1 MTMSALPRHV
11 ALVSRSKTIDFSHI
25 SAVAAALNKQ
35 VVRDFG
41 PSWNITATVDSFQD
55 LKHVPVDYWPVVVL
69 DKLSDPTA
77 GGYHQTK
84 NGEPFSVVLA
94 SEFPLAASH
103 ETLEMLADPFGRR
116 TVAGSP
122 PPNSP
127 APVNGFT
134 RVAYLVEVCDPCE
147 ADNFSYTING
157 VPVSDFITPQ
167 YYDPVVSSSVNYS
180 FTGAIKQPHQVLE
193 GGYIS
198 FSDPATGKWY
208 QIFVQ
213 DGQTTV
219 QELGTNDF
227 RSMPIREATDEAA
240 RKFRMKHPRKQHERK
255 VVAAAAAMSGR
266 AAGIEEALERL

>member
-134 RVAYLVEVCDPCE
+134 RVAYFVEVCDPCE

-167 YYDPVVSSSVNYS
+167 YYDPS
-180 FTGAIKQPHQVLE
+180 FR
-193 GGYIS
+193 
-198 FSDPATGKWY
+198 PAL
-208 QIFVQ
+208 
-213 DGQTTV
+213 TTV
-219 QELGTNDF
+219 LRVRSNSRTRCSRVAISASPTRQPVSGTRF
-227 RSMPIREATDEAA
+227 S
-240 RKFRMKHPRKQHERK
+240 FRM
-255 VVAAAAAMSGR
+255 GR
-266 AAGIEEALERL
+266 RRF